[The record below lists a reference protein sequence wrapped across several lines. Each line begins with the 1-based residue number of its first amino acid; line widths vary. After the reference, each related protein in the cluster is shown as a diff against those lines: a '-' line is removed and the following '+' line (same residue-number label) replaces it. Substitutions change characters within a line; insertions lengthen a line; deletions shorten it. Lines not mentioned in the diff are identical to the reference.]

1 MNDVRTLCSQCKQIY
16 ETAGFEPTIN
26 GWQDIKEPCDIC
38 GKPGYEYVIHD
49 VKSSEVKQNGQN
61 RKTECNRKR

>member
-1 MNDVRTLCSQCKQIY
+1 MNNVRTLCSHCKEIY

-38 GKPGYEYVIHD
+38 GKPGFEYVIHEPD
-49 VKSSEVKQNGQN
+49 KKEKPL
-61 RKTECNRKR
+61 K